1 MSNPDSELDRRLQA
15 LFGGLDTEA
24 DFDARLMARLR
35 VESHT
40 DAAERA
46 IRVRQEERERYR
58 KALLGLQSWRRS
70 MLRLLTLDTLGIT
83 LLLVVAA
90 VTAWPHVNREVL
102 SISLQ
107 YGPYIATLLGVL
119 LATVPIVGIWAEQTH
134 RPIRLL

>member
-15 LFGGLDTEA
+15 LFGGLDTGA

-40 DAAERA
+40 DAAETA
-46 IRVRQEERERYR
+46 IRVRQEGERYR
-58 KALLGLQSWRRS
+58 KALLGLRSWRRS

-83 LLLVVAA
+83 LLLVVAV
-90 VTAWPHVNREVL
+90 VTPWPHLNREAL
-102 SISLQ
+102 NISHQ

-119 LATVPIVGIWAEQTH
+119 LAAVPVVGMWAEQTR